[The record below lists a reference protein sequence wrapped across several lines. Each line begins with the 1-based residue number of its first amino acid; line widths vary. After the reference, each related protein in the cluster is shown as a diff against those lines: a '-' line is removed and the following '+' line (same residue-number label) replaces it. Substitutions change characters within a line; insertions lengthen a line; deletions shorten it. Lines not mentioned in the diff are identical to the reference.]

1 MSLWRQEFSS
11 TRCNVLVEPLVLPF
25 AAALGAILGSF
36 LNVLILRL
44 PKDESVVFPGSK
56 CPRCQTPI
64 AWYDNVPVVSW
75 LILGGKCRSCKAGI
89 SVQYPLIEL
98 FVASLWGFSVW
109 QYGATLTALTAAVFG
124 TTLLG
129 IAVTDARHYLIPDE
143 FSLGGLVLGLLLS
156 FRGGL
161 GGLLEAVIGAAVGF
175 AVLYAVAVL
184 GEKAFRKEAMGG
196 GDIKMMAMVG
206 AFVGWKGVLLTIFGG
221 ALLGTLIFVPLQLKQ
236 KRLVPFGIFLAAAAA
251 IVFVVGDA
259 VIAWYWG
266 MVVGE

>member
-1 MSLWRQEFSS
+1 MSPWRREFSF
-11 TRCNVLVEPLVLPF
+11 TRCNVLVEPFVLVF
-25 AAALGAILGSF
+25 ATGLGAILGSF

-44 PKDESVVFPGSK
+44 PREESVVFPGSK
-56 CPRCQTPI
+56 CPSCQTPI
-64 AWYDNVPVVSW
+64 AWYDNVPVLSW
-75 LILGGKCRSCKAGI
+75 LVLGGKCRSCKTGI
-89 SVQYPLIEL
+89 SIQYPLVEL
-98 FVASLWGFSVW
+98 IVASLWGLSVW
-109 QYGATLTALTAAVFG
+109 HYGATLTALTSAVFG

-161 GGLLEAVIGAAVGF
+161 DGLLEAVIGAAVGF

-184 GEKAFRKEAMGG
+184 GEKVFRKEAMGG

-206 AFVGWKGVLLTIFGG
+206 AFVGWQGVLLTIFGG
-221 ALLGTLIFVPLQLKQ
+221 SLLGTLVFVPLQLKQ

-251 IVFVVGDA
+251 IVFVVGEDL
-259 VIAWYWG
+259 IAWYWG
-266 MVVGE
+266 LVAG